1 MVFLVGGGLFIYF
14 INGAYFSDREII
26 ERRGCFYRICKLGA
40 QDVEATSKSSREI
53 FRGIF

>member
-1 MVFLVGGGLFIYF
+1 MFFLVGGGLFIYF
-14 INGAYFSDREII
+14 INGEYFSDREII
-26 ERRGCFYRICKLGA
+26 EPRGCFYRICKLGA